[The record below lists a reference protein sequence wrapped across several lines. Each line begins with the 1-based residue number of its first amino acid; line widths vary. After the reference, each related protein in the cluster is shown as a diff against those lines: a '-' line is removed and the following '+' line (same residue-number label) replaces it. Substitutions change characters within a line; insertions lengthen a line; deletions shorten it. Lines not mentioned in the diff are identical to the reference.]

1 MAARVEGSEIKARG
15 LRAIEAAK
23 YCGLGRSTFLRY
35 VSEGKAPAPR
45 KLSPG
50 AVVWLRDQLDQWM
63 EGAQ

>member
-1 MAARVEGSEIKARG
+1 MAMQPTVEARG
-15 LRAIEAAK
+15 LRAQAAAK

-50 AVVWLRDQLDQWM
+50 SVIWLRDQLDSWM
-63 EGAQ
+63 ESAEGAA

>member
-1 MAARVEGSEIKARG
+1 MAKQAAVEQRG
-15 LRAIEAAK
+15 LRAIEAAR

-35 VSEGKAPAPR
+35 VSEGKAPQPR

-63 EGAQ
+63 ENAEAAQ

>member
-1 MAARVEGSEIKARG
+1 MAMAPTVEARG
-15 LRAIEAAK
+15 LRAQAAAK

-50 AVVWLRDQLDQWM
+50 AVVWLRDQLDSWM
-63 EGAQ
+63 EGAA